1 MPRERS
7 SVLPYAGTLTH
18 KQGAATRLTT
28 VKAYDYLNRLN
39 SVTATSSGAS
49 QPVFGSAYVYN
60 AANQRNQQTLGDGSY
75 WGRGRDRGFPRP
87 PAQIRAGRITALG
100 SYLEYERRTDPKAK
114 DDRFVRL
121 AAIVRH
127 VVSSDP
133 TSSASSGS
141 VAEAIGTTS
150 ESLPCG
156 TG

>member
-1 MPRERS
+1 
-7 SVLPYAGTLTH
+7 
-18 KQGAATRLTT
+18 
-28 VKAYDYLNRLN
+28 
-39 SVTATSSGAS
+39 
-49 QPVFGSAYVYN
+49 
-60 AANQRNQQTLGDGSY
+60 
-75 WGRGRDRGFPRP
+75 
-87 PAQIRAGRITALG
+87 
-100 SYLEYERRTDPKAK
+100 
-114 DDRFVRL
+114 VRL

>member
-1 MPRERS
+1 MLADRRVTVNAFFALAVEAPGRS
-7 SVLPYAGTLTH
+7 
-18 KQGAATRLTT
+18 
-28 VKAYDYLNRLN
+28 N
-39 SVTATSSGAS
+39 
-49 QPVFGSAYVYN
+49 
-60 AANQRNQQTLGDGSY
+60 
-75 WGRGRDRGFPRP
+75 GRGRDRGFPRP

-100 SYLEYERRTDPKAK
+100 SYLEYERRTGPKAK

-141 VAEAIGTTS
+141 VAGAIGTIS